1 MYLRRNISAKTR
13 SKNDRKGFGVGE
25 TYPEEK
31 QMGLG
36 NTKGS
41 RHLSRE
47 KEAGSW
53 WVVKF
58 WLPYIGLNKT
68 IFPLLTRWKFQHPP
82 PNRGFA
88 EPKLPTNWRWI
99 PCIISA
105 ILNTGLLSSIP
116 EERWENKWGVLACFY
131 PILGQESWTLVVN
144 FLPHCRQ
151 WGCISLDK
159 ASQPARLLNREL
171 PKEPC
176 CDYGSSL
183 GAVLPTFSSTN
194 RDMNLGLTYLSVSD
208 NRHCC

>member
-1 MYLRRNISAKTR
+1 MCIWDEISVLRLEVKMTGRALVL
-13 SKNDRKGFGVGE
+13 D
-25 TYPEEK
+25 K

-53 WVVKF
+53 WVVKS
-58 WLPYIGLNKT
+58 WLPYIGLIKT

-88 EPKLPTNWRWI
+88 EPKLPTNWRWF

-105 ILNTGLLSSIP
+105 ILNTGLLCSIP

-159 ASQPARLLNREL
+159 ASQPARLLNREF

-176 CDYGSSL
+176 CDYGSL
-183 GAVLPTFSSTN
+183 TQGSSAHVFFYQQGHESWL
-194 RDMNLGLTYLSVSD
+194 NLLKSI
-208 NRHCC
+208 RQ